1 MVMSKTPLIASTA
14 RSLTVLVP
22 ALNEESNLAPTVE
35 RLIKALSITI
45 EDYEIIIVNDGSSDR
60 TSTVAEQLAAANGN
74 IKVIHNPRPLGLG
87 HAYVQGIRASTKEFF
102 VYIPGDNTWPYRS
115 FLELFG
121 TLGKADVVTSYSTN
135 PGVRPQLR
143 RIVSR
148 AYTVTLNV
156 LFGHRLHYFNGLTI
170 YPATFLKTI
179 PVTTYGF
186 GFQAEVLLKAIH
198 RGYSYIEVALPI
210 DERTAGGSKA
220 VTLRNIAS
228 VAFTMLRLFGSLRL
242 RNRFVSDGESARDVR
257 RAEPAQDSRLDRPS
271 LRIVITG
278 ASSGIGAELTREL
291 AKDGH
296 RVFACARR
304 ESLLREVTS
313 EGTVAFYKV
322 CDVTDEP
329 QVLALANTVRE
340 RLGRVDV
347 VINCAGGFGSIGA
360 IEQTESSAWL
370 ETIRVN
376 LFGPYLMVKHFL
388 PLLLDSDAPIILNFS
403 GGGAFSPFPNYS
415 AYACSKSALVR
426 LTECMAAELAPKGI
440 SVNAIAPGI
449 VATPAHAATLNA
461 GEERAGALYYRR
473 TKLMLEEGGAP
484 MNNVV
489 ECVRALLSP
498 NLHGLTGKTISANF
512 DPWRTEAFKGHVDAI
527 TRSDLYAMRRINIVN
542 LPDGRMRS
550 ELSEAWASFGTE
562 R

>member
-1 MVMSKTPLIASTA
+1 MLKVPLVAFTG

-22 ALNEESNLAPTVE
+22 ALNEESNLGPTVE
-35 RLIKALSITI
+35 RLTKALGITI
-45 EDYEIIIVNDGSSDR
+45 EDYEIIIVDDGSSDR
-60 TSTVAEQLAAANGN
+60 TATVADELAGTSENV
-74 IKVIHNPRPLGLG
+74 KVIHNPRPMGLG
-87 HAYVQGIRASTKEFF
+87 YAYVQGIRAATKEFF

-135 PGVRPQLR
+135 PGVRPRSR
-143 RIVSR
+143 RLVSR
-148 AYTVTLNV
+148 AFTVTLNA

-170 YPATFLKTI
+170 YPTSFLKTI
-179 PVTTYGF
+179 PITTYGF
-186 GFQAEVLLKAIH
+186 GFQAEVLLKAIQ

-228 VAFTMLRLFGSLRL
+228 VALTILRLLWSLRL
-242 RNRFVSDGESARDVR
+242 HERVVHGGKPLNNVPLADLVR
-257 RAEPAQDSRLDRPS
+257 EPQPERRS

-278 ASSGIGAELTREL
+278 ASSGIGAELTRQL
-291 AKDGH
+291 AREGH
-296 RVFACARR
+296 RVLACARR
-304 ESLLREVTS
+304 ESMLREVTS
-313 EGTVAFYKV
+313 EATVASYKV
-322 CDVTDEP
+322 CDVTDER
-329 QVLALANTVRE
+329 QVLALAGAVRE
-340 RLGRVDV
+340 RLGHVDV

-360 IEQTESSAWL
+360 IEQTGSAAWL

-376 LFGPYLMVKHFL
+376 LFGPYLIVKHFL
-388 PLLLDSDAPIILNFS
+388 PLLRDSTAPRILNFS

-415 AYACSKSALVR
+415 AYACSKAALVR
-426 LTECMAAELAPKGI
+426 LTECMAVELAPMGI

-449 VATPAHAATLNA
+449 VATPAHEATLNA
-461 GEERAGALYYRR
+461 GEQRAGALYYRR
-473 TKLMLEEGGAP
+473 TKVMLEEGGAP

-489 ECVRALLSP
+489 ECVRALLAP
-498 NLHGLTGKTISANF
+498 DMHGLTGKTISANF
-512 DPWRTEAFKGHVDAI
+512 DPWRTEAFKSHVYAI